1 MKKIILTVG
10 LVCST
15 IVAKAQ
21 NVYIPDANF
30 KNLLLSLNFINT
42 NMDGEISEAEALAF
56 SGSLDCSASNISSLE
71 GIQYF
76 NNLTGLN
83 CSNNNL
89 SDLSMLVLNTNLV
102 TLGCAGNQLTSL
114 DVSSNGDLVNLY
126 CNNNLLTSLN
136 VANGNNINF
145 ESFSAIANPDL
156 TCIQVDDVD
165 YAAANWTGG
174 NFQYNASL
182 SEDCL
187 NFCTVNIPNAIFKN
201 YLVTNTLINT
211 NNDSEIQCHEAEI
224 FDGTINC
231 SFLNIN
237 DLTGIEAFTNLKF
250 LYFSSNQLQNLD
262 LSQNTQLEVIV
273 GGNNQLGS
281 LDLNSNP
288 NLTAVVLMDNE
299 LYSLNLANGHNSLI
313 TGLNL
318 SNNPLLTCIQVDNAV
333 YSTSNWTTEDF
344 SIPSGCVYSE
354 DCSNVVEPA
363 PAAPTNLNAIASTS
377 ELSVA
382 LTWTDNASNELGF
395 FVQRSTNGT
404 DFTTLTPL
412 VDANNATYTDNTVV
426 ANTQYFYRVAAY
438 TLNHDSDFSNIVSV
452 TTATLGL
459 ENLNLTTF
467 EVYPNPAQDILNVS
481 FKQASSKNVIQIFDA
496 FGRELEQ
503 KITTLNGSDFSI
515 DVSNLAKG
523 SYWISVNLST
533 PKLFNKL

>member
-1 MKKIILTVG
+1 MKKIIFTIG
-10 LVCST
+10 LMSST
-15 IVAKAQ
+15 IIAKAQ
-21 NVYIPDANF
+21 NVNIPDANF
-30 KNLLLSLNFINT
+30 KNVLLSLSFINT
-42 NMDGEISEAEALAF
+42 NTDGEISETEALAF

-76 NNLTGLN
+76 TNLTGLN

-89 SDLSMLVLNTNLV
+89 SDLSMLALNTNLV

-114 DVSSNGDLVNLY
+114 NISSNVNLVNLY

-174 NFQYNASL
+174 NFQFNASL

-211 NNDSEIQCHEAEI
+211 NNDSEIQCHEAESFNGI
-224 FDGTINC
+224 INC
-231 SFLNIN
+231 SYLNIN
-237 DLTGIEAFTNLKF
+237 DLTGIEAFINLKY
-250 LYFSSNQLQNLD
+250 LYFSSNQIQNLD
-262 LSQNTQLEVIV
+262 LSQNAQLDVIV
-273 GGNNQLGS
+273 GGNNELGS
-281 LDLNSNP
+281 LDLSNNP
-288 NLTAVVLMDNE
+288 NLTAVVLMDND
-299 LYSLNLANGHNSLI
+299 LYSLNLANGHNQLI

-318 SNNPLLTCIQVDNAV
+318 NNNPQLTCIQVDDEI
-333 YSTSNWTTEDF
+333 YSTGNWTTEDF

-354 DCSNVVEPA
+354 DCSNVTEPV
-363 PAAPTNLNAIASTS
+363 PVAPTNLNAVASTI

-395 FVQRSTNGT
+395 FVQRSINGT

-412 VDANNATYTDNTVV
+412 VDANSSTYTDNTVL

-438 TLNHDSDFSNIVSV
+438 TLNHDSDFSNVVSV
-452 TTATLGL
+452 TTATLGVEQIQSSTYKL
-459 ENLNLTTF
+459 F
-467 EVYPNPAQDILNVS
+467 PNPAKNQIHFQSLLINSNSQFEIVDITGKTVL
-481 FKQASSKNVIQIFDA
+481 IFDLKNN
-496 FGRELEQ
+496 ENV
-503 KITTLNGSDFSI
+503 KTLDI
-515 DVSNLAKG
+515 SNLKEG
-523 SYWISVNLST
+523 VYWIKTETTHPLVF
-533 PKLFNKL
+533 KKM